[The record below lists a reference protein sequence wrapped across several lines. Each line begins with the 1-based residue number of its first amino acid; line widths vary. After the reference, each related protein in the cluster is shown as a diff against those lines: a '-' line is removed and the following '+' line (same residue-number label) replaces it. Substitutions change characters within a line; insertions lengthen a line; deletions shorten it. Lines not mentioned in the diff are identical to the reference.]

1 MVLAGAGMNDISR
14 RERVPAVSRERQR
27 RPRRKVL
34 TDAMVAAL
42 PRRRQP
48 YFHPDPEL
56 PKHGVRVRPTGPGT
70 YTVVTRDPFKKQR
83 WVKIGNTAGL
93 KIAEAREL
101 ARPVIRRIEQG
112 LPAFEPPPPR
122 ADSVATVL
130 GDWLKRHAYKN
141 GLRRAAEYERIVA
154 KYILPHWHNRAF
166 VALKRSDA
174 ATLLDYVEDN
184 HGPHQA
190 DAVLAILRTAANW
203 LRDREDSYAPPFG
216 GIRSRVAI
224 QNRKRSRILND
235 AEIRAV
241 WQAADS
247 AGSYG
252 ALVKLLL
259 VCGQRLD
266 KVRTMRWS
274 DIAPDG
280 TWTIRTETREK
291 GNAGSLKLPK
301 LALDVIEAQ
310 PRLASNDHIFAGHRG
325 AQFFKWD
332 RKDALDKTS
341 GVTGWRIH
349 DLRRTSRSLLSRA
362 GVRPDIAEKVLGHA
376 AGNIESIY
384 DRHSYSEEKAAALRG
399 LAVLIER
406 IVHGPPGGNEVEL
419 HEAATS

>member
-1 MVLAGAGMNDISR
+1 MNDISR
-14 RERVPAVSRERQR
+14 HERVPAVSQDGQR

-34 TDAMVAAL
+34 TDRMVAEL
-42 PRRRQP
+42 PRKSQP
-48 YFHPDPEL
+48 YFQPDPEL
-56 PKHGVRVRPTGPGT
+56 PKHGIRVRPTGPGA
-70 YTVVTRDPFKKQR
+70 YTVIARDPLGKQR
-83 WVKIGNTAGL
+83 WVKVGSTAEL
-93 KIAEAREL
+93 SIAEAREL

-130 GDWLKRHAYKN
+130 GEWLKRHAFKN
-141 GLRRAAEYERIVA
+141 SLRRAAEYERIVV
-154 KYILPHWHNRAF
+154 KYILPHWRDRAF
-166 VALKRSDA
+166 VKLKRSDA
-174 ATLLDYVEDN
+174 AMLLDYVEDH

-190 DAVLAILRTAANW
+190 DVVLAVLRAAANW
-203 LRDREDSYAPPFG
+203 LRDREDAYAPPFG
-216 GIRSRVAI
+216 GIRSRVAMPD
-224 QNRKRSRILND
+224 RKRDRILDD

-259 VCGQRLD
+259 LCGQRLD

-280 TWTIRTETREK
+280 TWTIRTEKREK

-301 LALDVIEAQ
+301 LALDVIKEQ
-310 PRLASNDHIFAGHRG
+310 PRLASNDHICAGHKG
-325 AQFFKWD
+325 AQFFKQD

-384 DRHSYSEEKAAALRG
+384 DRHSYSEEKAGALRR

-419 HEAATS
+419 REAAAL